1 VSTVGVISLLR
12 QPAVH
17 SLPTFLLS
25 NMLSNVISRGMATR
39 AVKEVVVMG
48 GGLMGTGIAQVAAQA
63 QQKVALVDISQDI
76 LNKAEKRISESL
88 KRVAKKKFKDDQKAG
103 EVFTASAMANLTFAT
118 SPDNALASADLIV
131 EAITENLPLKQK
143 LFAEWDKA
151 CPETTLFA
159 TNTSFLRVADCMKDV
174 SRLDRCGGL
183 HFFNPVPVMRLLEV
197 VRIPQTSDATY
208 EAMSAWGKAIGK
220 HTVACKDTPGFIVNA
235 LLGPYVQD
243 AVAMVERGDA
253 TYQDV
258 DMAVKLGLGYPM
270 GPFELLDYTGLD
282 LHKLINDNPAHN
294 GKPSKLIDSMVA
306 QGKLGMKSGE
316 GFYKYGKK

>member
-1 VSTVGVISLLR
+1 MGS
-12 QPAVH
+12 
-17 SLPTFLLS
+17 LS

-48 GGLMGTGIAQVAAQA
+48 EAS

-143 LFAEWDKA
+143 LFADWDKA

-174 SRLDRCGGL
+174 ARL
-183 HFFNPVPVMRLLEV
+183 
-197 VRIPQTSDATY
+197 
-208 EAMSAWGKAIGK
+208 
-220 HTVACKDTPGFIVNA
+220 
-235 LLGPYVQD
+235 
-243 AVAMVERGDA
+243 
-253 TYQDV
+253 
-258 DMAVKLGLGYPM
+258 
-270 GPFELLDYTGLD
+270 
-282 LHKLINDNPAHN
+282 
-294 GKPSKLIDSMVA
+294 
-306 QGKLGMKSGE
+306 
-316 GFYKYGKK
+316 